1 MLGISETQKKYEM
14 QKRCIRSDD
23 MHKKYNILNEASLTK
38 YLYIR
43 SARTGLSRKLKLLRL

>member
-1 MLGISETQKKYEM
+1 MSETQKKYEM
-14 QKRCIRSDD
+14 QKRCIRSDE